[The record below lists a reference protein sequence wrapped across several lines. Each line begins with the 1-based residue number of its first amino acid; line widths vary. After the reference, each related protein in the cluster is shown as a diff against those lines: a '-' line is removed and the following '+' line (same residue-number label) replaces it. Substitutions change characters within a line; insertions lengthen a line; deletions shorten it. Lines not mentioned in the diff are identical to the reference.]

1 MEKYEI
7 EKLRDLPIEEV
18 ASQLGLQVARH
29 KSLCPFHSDHH
40 ASLSFN
46 TRKNLCRCFVCMDES
61 LDSIGLVMKSLHVDF
76 PKACFWLADRN
87 GILLEKVRGRNWRR
101 DCGSASAAPPAAVAP
116 NAAPPTLDSA
126 PSLAA
131 SPFSSSTASAVSSAA
146 SPASAAVPSAASPFS
161 SSADSAASTACASS
175 PASPVA
181 SASSASSPAA
191 PHSFD
196 AARYARFFEH
206 PWLNEAAC
214 RFLFDERKIDGRVA
228 RWCRLSSW
236 TDRKGVNWLQ
246 IPYFD
251 REGHLVGIQN
261 RNLDFHRKSR
271 PTDSMDSEKTGESSC
286 PTDFTDDTDFMDS
299 KKAGKSSRPTDST
312 DDTDFMDSKKAG
324 KGSCPTDF
332 TNGTDSKDDTDSKAG
347 TDFEEAPRF
356 RFPYGS
362 QCGIY
367 NLQVL
372 NLLTP
377 GERLFITEGCS
388 DCWAM
393 LSAGHKA
400 IAIPSATLLK
410 PEDRDVLAYISET
423 FGVEWHMFP
432 DRDAPGERLFLQ
444 LKEILPSLIHHQLPP
459 GCKDF
464 GEAYLKGFNPAEEI
478 NRL

>member
-29 KSLCPFHSDHH
+29 KSLCPFRSDHH

-116 NAAPPTLDSA
+116 YAATPTLDSA

-146 SPASAAVPSAASPFS
+146 SPAPSASTASAVSSAAVPSAASPFS

-271 PTDSMDSEKTGESSC
+271 PTDSMDSEKTGKSSC
-286 PTDFTDDTDFMDS
+286 PTDFTDDTDSIDS
-299 KKAGKSSRPTDST
+299 EKAGKS
-312 DDTDFMDSKKAG
+312 
-324 KGSCPTDF
+324 SCPTDF
-332 TNGTDSKDDTDSKAG
+332 TND

-423 FGVEWHMFP
+423 FGVDWHMFP

-444 LKEILPSLIHHQLPP
+444 LKEFLPSLIHHQLPP

>member
-76 PKACFWLADRN
+76 PKACFWLAERN
-87 GILLEKVRGRNWRR
+87 GILLEKGRGRIWRR
-101 DCGSASAAPPAAVAP
+101 DCSSSPAASTVSAA
-116 NAAPPTLDSA
+116 
-126 PSLAA
+126 
-131 SPFSSSTASAVSSAA
+131 SSAA
-146 SPASAAVPSAASPFS
+146 SALSAAPRSF
-161 SSADSAASTACASS
+161 
-175 PASPVA
+175 
-181 SASSASSPAA
+181 AA

-251 REGHLVGIQN
+251 KEGRLVGIQN

-271 PTDSMDSEKTGESSC
+271 PTDSMDSEKTGKSSC
-286 PTDFTDDTDFMDS
+286 PTDFTDDTDSKDS
-299 KKAGKSSRPTDST
+299 EVSI
-312 DDTDFMDSKKAG
+312 
-324 KGSCPTDF
+324 GSED
-332 TNGTDSKDDTDSKAG
+332 GTDS
-347 TDFEEAPRF
+347 EEAPRS

-372 NLLTP
+372 KLLTP
-377 GERLFITEGCS
+377 GEKLFITEGCS

-444 LKEILPSLIHHQLPP
+444 LKEILPSLIHHQLPL

-478 NRL
+478 NLLQKNVL